1 MNKYQQKYQNFLG
14 FAFIVGPLLYFIG
27 TLFMPL
33 GNLGI
38 GGMIAPFGV
47 ALLIPVFM
55 EMGSWIGQV
64 QPRYGFVCTIL
75 ALLTTA
81 GNTAAMFS
89 WATTEAVTNDLA
101 LTGDEI
107 WLYSSNDPY
116 IFAFFMM
123 AVLFPIMSVLIAI
136 GLWRNRLAPRWIPAL
151 FVVASISFLIFVVGG
166 YMEETMF
173 PVPVFIWLVALA
185 PLGWRILTGREDDA
199 VRDTAVAQTLP
210 VGGE

>member
-1 MNKYQQKYQNFLG
+1 MEVIMNEYQNLYQKFLG

-55 EMGSWIGQV
+55 EMGCWIGQV
-64 QPRYGFVCTIL
+64 QPRYGFACTVL

-81 GNTAAMFS
+81 GNTAATFA
-89 WATTEAVTNDLA
+89 WAISEALTNDLA
-101 LTGDEI
+101 LTSDET

-116 IFAFFMM
+116 IFPFFLL
-123 AVLFPIMSVLIAI
+123 AVLFPIMTLLIAI
-136 GLWRNRLAPRWIPAL
+136 GLWRNRLTSRWIPGL
-151 FVVASISFLIFVVGG
+151 FVVASISFLVFVVAG

-185 PLGWRILTGREDDA
+185 PMGWRILTGRMDD
-199 VRDTAVAQTLP
+199 L
-210 VGGE
+210 VGEAALA

>member
-1 MNKYQQKYQNFLG
+1 MNSYRNLYQKFLG

-27 TLFMPL
+27 SLFMPL

-38 GGMIAPFGV
+38 GGMIAPYGV

-55 EMGSWIGQV
+55 EMGRWIGQV
-64 QPRYGFVCTIL
+64 QPQYGFVCTIL

-81 GNTAAMFS
+81 GNTAAMFA
-89 WATTEAVTNDLA
+89 WATGEALTNDLA
-101 LTGDEI
+101 LTSEEV

-123 AVLFPIMSVLIAI
+123 AVLFPIMMILMAI
-136 GLWRNRLAPRWIPAL
+136 GLWRNRLVSRWIPAL
-151 FVVASISFLIFVVGG
+151 FVVGSISFLIFVVGG

-173 PVPVFIWLVALA
+173 PVPVLIYFVALA
-185 PLGWRILTGREDDA
+185 PIGWRILTGGMAEP
-199 VRDTAVAQTLP
+199 VGETAVA
-210 VGGE
+210 

>member
-1 MNKYQQKYQNFLG
+1 MNSYQDRWQKFLG
-14 FAFIVGPLLYFIG
+14 LAFIAGPLLWFAG
-27 TLFMPL
+27 SLFMPL

-47 ALLIPVFM
+47 AFFIPVFM
-55 EMGSWIGQV
+55 ELGRWIGQD
-64 QPRYGFVCTIL
+64 QPRYGIVCTVL

-81 GNTAAMFS
+81 GNTAAMFA
-89 WATTEAVTNDLA
+89 WATGEALTNDLG
-101 LTGDEI
+101 LTSDET

-116 IFAFFMM
+116 IFPFGLM
-123 AVLFPIMSVLIAI
+123 ATLFPIMSLLIAI
-136 GLWRNRLAPRWIPAL
+136 GLWRNRLVARWIPAL

-185 PLGWRILTGREDDA
+185 PLGWRILTGDEGVVARE
-199 VRDTAVAQTLP
+199 TAAA
-210 VGGE
+210 

>member
-1 MNKYQQKYQNFLG
+1 MIMNKYQQLMQRFLG
-14 FAFIVGPLLYFIG
+14 FAFIAGPLLWFIG

-38 GGMIAPFGV
+38 GGMIAPYGV

-55 EMGSWIGQV
+55 EMGRWIGQA

-101 LTGDEI
+101 LTGDEV
-107 WLYSSNDPY
+107 WQFSSNDPY
-116 IFAFFMM
+116 IFAFSTM
-123 AVLFPIMSVLIAI
+123 AVLFPLMTILMAV
-136 GLWRNRLAPRWIPAL
+136 GLWRNHIGPRWVPAM
-151 FVVASISFLIFVVGG
+151 FMIAAISFFVFVVGG
-166 YMEETMF
+166 YMEETMY
-173 PVPVFIWLVALA
+173 PVPVFIWLVALV
-185 PLGWRILTGREDDA
+185 PLGWRILTDGVAD
-199 VRDTAVAQTLP
+199 VVGKTAVA
-210 VGGE
+210 